1 MLDLRFFNI
10 ENKDK
15 NSKYEKGDKYV
26 KFQRLYKRYEKEIEG
41 KYKKDIPQ
49 FKKLK
54 KKNENYKMYKKNVNE
69 GRRGF
74 ISKIFTSK
82 NNLTE
87 QSKRELFILTKKM
100 EHLDLYFELKRD
112 LAELFSHVAET
123 LNTKA
128 YASGE
133 SRDYSSRVDQMIQK
147 LNKFKTI
154 KLEESLPTTTSSN
167 SSTNSTTVPVSGGKK
182 RVVKR
187 KVVKR
192 KSSKKVVK
200 K

>member
-82 NNLTE
+82 NNLSE

-112 LAELFSHVAET
+112 LAELFSYVAET

-154 KLEESLPTTTSSN
+154 KLEESLPTTTSS
-167 SSTNSTTVPVSGGKK
+167 TNSTTVPVSGGKK

>member
-1 MLDLRFFNI
+1 MLDLRFTNV
-10 ENKDK
+10 ENKNK
-15 NSKYEKGDKYV
+15 NSKYEKGDKYI

-54 KKNENYKMYKKNVNE
+54 KANENYKAYKRNVNE

-74 ISKIFTSK
+74 IGKLFSK
-82 NNLTE
+82 NNLSE

-112 LAELFSHVAET
+112 LSELFAHITET

-128 YASGE
+128 FVSGE
-133 SRDYSSRVDQMIQK
+133 SRDYSSRIDPMIEK
-147 LNKFKTI
+147 LNKFRTI
-154 KLEESLPTTTSSN
+154 KLEEVAPTTGATAV
-167 SSTNSTTVPVSGGKK
+167 TTTGGKK
-182 RVVKR
+182 
-187 KVVKR
+187 
-192 KSSKKVVK
+192 KKVVK
-200 K
+200 KRKSVKKRKTVKKIVKK